1 MSKATTAQTL
11 PGTESWFAFFGT
23 CYVIV
28 LFLIPGL
35 SAIAVTGF
43 LSGLPGSIANPI
55 SKLVFFLFLTY
66 SVMGFWVLFVKLYE
80 YWEESFIVFQRK
92 KYNAKTSQKPITL
105 ELHIPTN
112 YQYDPKTL
120 VSFFFYMGNA
130 FKTTNA
136 SKQVQYNYGRWFATM
151 AFDFITYKGDVKCYA
166 TFPRKKYNE
175 TIEMF
180 KRFFPEVGLE
190 EVPDPYKE
198 WPRKWEEGVGVD
210 GFKEFVGF
218 NLGNSI
224 SNIYPG
230 DWNLS
235 LTVKDMPMDMMIRA
249 ARDIFPDQKIIF
261 QHIFKYNPLNAISEQ
276 KGTEEEYEKIRQGLF
291 DKYAP
296 KKLDGVRDSHAFE
309 ALMPKSIAQAMDVL
323 DQHIGLAYPAY
334 TYRIMALCTD
344 ARMASLVIQR
354 LEKLCRVYEGNVNA
368 GFASNSI
375 DIKYIT
381 STHQEYSSK
390 NNIHPKFKSVYD
402 TYIFPTGFGPQAE
415 AFIAPMYEKYYYP
428 NENRY
433 RTLVNYGTLVKR
445 DGNAPWNGDWNITE
459 ALAMAGFWQLPSMS
473 RSTAQIEV
481 VQGGN
486 TLDTYRD
493 IYENN

>member
-1 MSKATTAQTL
+1 MSKSTTAQTL

-28 LFLIPGL
+28 LFLLPGM
-35 SAIAVTGF
+35 SAIAITGF
-43 LSGLPGSIANPI
+43 LSGLPLSIANPF
-55 SKLVFFLFLTY
+55 SKIIFWLFVVY
-66 SVMGFWVLFVKLYE
+66 SVMGFWVVFIKLYE
-80 YWEESFIVFQRK
+80 YWEESFVIFQRG
-92 KYNAKTSQKPITL
+92 KYNSKTSQKPITL

-112 YQYDPKTL
+112 YQYNPRTL

-130 FKTTNA
+130 FKTTNVT
-136 SKQVQYNYGRWFATM
+136 KQVQYNYGRWFGNM
-151 AFDFITYKGDVKCYA
+151 AFDMITHKGEVHVYA

-198 WPRKWEEGVGVD
+198 WPRKWDSSAGVE

-218 NLGNSI
+218 NVGNSQT
-224 SNIYPG
+224 NMLPG
-230 DWNLS
+230 DWNLGLS
-235 LTVKDMPMDMMIRA
+235 VTNMPMDMMIRA
-249 ARDIFPDQKIIF
+249 CRDIFPDQKIIF
-261 QHIFKYNPLNAISEQ
+261 QQLFRFNPKNAIGGPAGQ
-276 KGTEEEYEKIRQGLF
+276 EEFAKLRQEVF

-296 KKLDGVRDSHAFE
+296 NKESGGKDSHAFE
-309 ALMPKSIAQAMDVL
+309 ALMPHSVVKAMDNIANHL
-323 DQHIGLAYPAY
+323 ELAYPAY
-334 TYRIMALCTD
+334 AFRIMALCTD
-344 ARMASLVIQR
+344 QKMANNVIQK
-354 LEKLCRVYEGNVNA
+354 LEKLARVYEGNVA
-368 GFASNSI
+368 DGFFCNSI

-381 STHQEYSSK
+381 STHQEYSST
-390 NNIHPKFKSVYD
+390 NAIHPKFKAVYD
-402 TYIFPTGFGPQAE
+402 TYYYPTMFGPQAE

-433 RTLVNYGTLVKR
+433 RVAVNYSTMVKR
-445 DGNAPWNGDWNITE
+445 DINAPWNGDWNISE

-473 RSTAQIEV
+473 RSTSQIEI

-486 TLDTYRD
+486 TLETYKD
-493 IYENN
+493 IYDNN

>member
-23 CYVIV
+23 CYVI
-28 LFLIPGL
+28 LAFLLPGI
-35 SAIAVTGF
+35 SAILLSGF
-43 LSGLPGSIANPI
+43 LYNLPGSISNPV
-55 SKLVFFLFLTY
+55 SKLVFWLFASY
-66 SVMGFWVLFVKLYE
+66 SVMGFWVFLVKMYE
-80 YWEESFIVFQRK
+80 YWEESFIVFQRG

-120 VSFFFYMGNA
+120 VSFFFFMGNA
-130 FKTTNA
+130 FKTVNVT
-136 SKQVQYNYGRWFATM
+136 KQVQYNYGRWFANMT
-151 AFDFITYKGDVKCYA
+151 FDFITYKGEVKCYA

-190 EVPDPYKE
+190 EVQDPYKD

-210 GFKEFVGF
+210 CFKEFVGF
-218 NLGNSI
+218 NVGNKTTNVLPTSWVGDTSI
-224 SNIYPG
+224 TN
-230 DWNLS
+230 
-235 LTVKDMPMDMMIRA
+235 MPMDMIIRA

-261 QHIFKYNPLNAISEQ
+261 QQIFRFNPNNFV
-276 KGTEEEYEKIRQGLF
+276 GTDAGQNEFTKMRQELF

-296 KKLDGVRDSHAFE
+296 KRPDGSRDSHAFE
-309 ALMPKSIAQAMDVL
+309 ALMPHSIISALDVVAKHL
-323 DQHIGLAYPAY
+323 EMAYPAY

-344 ARMASLVIQR
+344 QKMANMVMQR
-354 LEKLCRVYEGNVNA
+354 LEKLARIYEGNL
-368 GFASNSI
+368 GDFFLSNTV

-390 NNIHPKFKSVYD
+390 NSIHPKFKGIYD
-402 TYIFPTGFGPQAE
+402 TYIFPDKLGPQGE
-415 AFIAPMYEKYYYP
+415 AFITPMYEKYYYP

-433 RTLVNYGTLVKR
+433 RTYVNYATMVRR
-445 DGNAPWNGDWNITE
+445 DANAPWNGDWNIT
-459 ALAMAGFWQLPSMS
+459 AAPAMAGFWQLPSMS
-473 RSTAQIEV
+473 RSTSQIEI

-486 TLDTYRD
+486 TLDSYKD